1 MRFRTDLIF
10 GIIVVFFAGVPAV
23 YPQAGTSGSIRATAT
38 VSSPIGLLAPNS
50 VPSIATYVSDR
61 SAGWLL
67 LSPRRGVVVV
77 CDGEPVTGK
86 IWTQTPSD
94 KRVERVFD
102 RISLPNALGA
112 GSIVMIIYTEN

>member
-1 MRFRTDLIF
+1 MRFRSYFIF

-23 YPQAGTSGSIRATAT
+23 YPQPGTSGSIRATAT

-50 VPSIATYVSDR
+50 VPSIAADLSDG
-61 SAGWLL
+61 STGWLL

-77 CDGEPVTGK
+77 CDGVPVTGK

-94 KRVERVFD
+94 KQIERVFD

-112 GSIVMIIYTEN
+112 GSIVTIIYTEN